1 MVDHDISGR
10 SAGDHGARDKPPRR
24 LAARR
29 VEPEVEMKQRRGTT
43 TRSTTM
49 KHTLMLLIA
58 PLALAGCQTIGPTWS
73 ELSGDRYYNTT
84 MPDRLATDRPSL
96 PRRRESSVLR
106 RTTPG
111 PRVRGDDRRV
121 VTGAS
126 RRCSTS
132 PD

>member
-84 MPDRLATDRPSL
+84 TRSEEHTSELQSHHDLVCRLL
-96 PRRRESSVLR
+96 LEKKKKK
-106 RTTPG
+106 
-111 PRVRGDDRRV
+111 
-121 VTGAS
+121 
-126 RRCSTS
+126 
-132 PD
+132 